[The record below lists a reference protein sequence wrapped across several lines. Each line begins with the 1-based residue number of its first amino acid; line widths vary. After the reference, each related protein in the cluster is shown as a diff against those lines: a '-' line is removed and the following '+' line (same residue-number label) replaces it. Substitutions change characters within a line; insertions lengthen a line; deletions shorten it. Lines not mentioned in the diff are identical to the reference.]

1 MNEVTCKNIKKTL
14 HIEENGEILSVEVSL
29 NNISS
34 QTDKD
39 IISRMLNVMWRRLIK
54 ELQLAIEGTG
64 PL

>member
-14 HIEENGEILSVEVSL
+14 HIEESGEILSVEVSL

-54 ELQLAIEGTG
+54 ELQLDIEGTG